1 MTTSSNTSSE
11 MDFGLGRT
19 PESCVSYQT
28 DVAIIGSG
36 YAGLAAAIEA
46 ATLIPTGKILII
58 EKNSYPGGNSI
69 MNAGQIAAVGSEAQK
84 LANIEDSVELM
95 MTDLL
100 KAGTDL
106 NHPNLIRRMI
116 EESNDIVK
124 WMEDDLGI
132 EFRTRVTQLGGHSV
146 PRTLSTLNARGS
158 DIIDPMLRKIA
169 TMKHIEILLDTAF
182 EKFIV
187 SENGRRVEGIRVQN
201 RLDDHHETLF
211 CRRGVVIAS
220 GGFSADV
227 QFRSVQNP
235 SFGESVM
242 TTNQPGATA
251 EVLKEALKVGA
262 MSVQLSRIQ
271 LGPWTSPD
279 EMGFGKAPFF
289 CLGAGF
295 PYGIIVDP
303 FTSRRFVNELGNR
316 YERSMAILK
325 MGHPVVNITDLDGA
339 EHSLRKELEELEPT
353 VKSFSSIEEL
363 AAEYEMDPD
372 ILTSTLIQYNMGV
385 AEGIDA
391 FGKPLRGDLKPI
403 TTAPFYAV
411 RLWPKVH
418 HTMGGLHINTDANVM
433 HIDNYPIENLY
444 AAGEVAG
451 GVHGGDRL
459 GSCATLDCLS
469 FGRIA
474 GHNVVM
480 VKDHISTPVKYG

>member
-1 MTTSSNTSSE
+1 MMTTTSSMTSD
-11 MDFGLGRT
+11 MDYSTARAH
-19 PESCVSYQT
+19 ESVSNHA

-46 ATLIPTGKILII
+46 AKCLPTGKILII

-69 MNAGQIAAVGSEAQK
+69 MNAGQIAAVGSDAQK
-84 LANIEDSVELM
+84 LGNIDDSVELM
-95 MTDLL
+95 MADML
-100 KAGTDL
+100 KAGVDL
-106 NHPNLIRRMI
+106 NHPNVIRRMI
-116 EESNDIVK
+116 EESNDMVK
-124 WMEDDLGI
+124 WMQDELGI

-146 PRTLSTLNARGS
+146 PRTLSTLNASGN
-158 DIIDPMLRKIA
+158 DVIEPMLRKIT
-169 TMKHIEILLDTAF
+169 TMRKIEILLDTTF
-182 EKFIV
+182 ERFIV
-187 SENGRRVEGIRVQN
+187 SEDGRRVEGIRVQN
-201 RLDDHHETLF
+201 KLDDHHETLF
-211 CRRGVVIAS
+211 CSKGVVIAS

-227 QFRSVQNP
+227 QFRSVQTP

-251 EVLKEALKVGA
+251 EVLKEALKIGA

-279 EMGFGKAPFF
+279 QTGFGRAPFF

-303 FTSRRFVNELGNR
+303 VTSKRFVIELGNR

-325 MGHPVVNITDLDGA
+325 MGHAVVNITDCDGA
-339 EHSLRKELEELEPT
+339 EHSLRKELDELEPT

-363 AAEYEMDPD
+363 AAEYKMDPE
-372 ILTSTLIQYNMGV
+372 ILTKTVIRYNLGV
-385 AEGIDA
+385 GEGIDD
-391 FGKPLRGDLKPI
+391 FGKPLRSDLKPI
-403 TTAPFYAV
+403 VTAPFYAV

-418 HTMGGLHINTDANVM
+418 HTMGGLHINSDANVM
-433 HIDNYPIENLY
+433 HIDNYPIEGLF

-474 GHNVVM
+474 GHNAATPKQPTH
-480 VKDHISTPVKYG
+480 VKFE